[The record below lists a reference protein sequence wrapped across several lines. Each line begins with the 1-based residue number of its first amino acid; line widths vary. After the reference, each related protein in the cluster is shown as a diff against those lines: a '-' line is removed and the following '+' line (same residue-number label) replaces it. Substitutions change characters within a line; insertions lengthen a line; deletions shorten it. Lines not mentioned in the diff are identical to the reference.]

1 MKQALMTIARTW
13 LVALLPPVALL
24 AGAWALAA
32 PPDPEGA
39 IDGSFTLAAR
49 GVQIYECRS
58 KGEGFAWAFVAP
70 EAELFDA
77 AGRPAGTHG
86 AGPHWRAAD
95 GSRIE
100 GQVVSRQ
107 DAPVAG
113 AVPWLLLRA
122 QGGDGHGLFGRV
134 SQVQRLNTR
143 GGVAPADGCGSE
155 TRGQAA
161 RVPYTADYRFVQ
173 QPGG

>member
-13 LVALLPPVALL
+13 LVALLPPVTLL

-39 IDGSFTLAAR
+39 LDGSFTLAAR

-58 KGEGFAWAFVAP
+58 KGEGFEWTFVAP

-77 AGRPAGTHG
+77 AGRAAGTHG
-86 AGPHWRAAD
+86 AGPHWLAAD
-95 GSRIE
+95 GGRIE

-113 AVPWLLLRA
+113 AVPWLLLRV
-122 QGGDGHGLFGRV
+122 QGGNGRGLFARV
-134 SQVQRLNTR
+134 SHVQRLNTR
-143 GGVAPADGCGSE
+143 GGVAPAEGCRRE
-155 TRGQAA
+155 TLGQTA
-161 RVPYTADYRFVQ
+161 RVPYTADYRYLERA
-173 QPGG
+173 PS